1 MADSSLPGTQLAP
14 KLWMFLKAVSA
25 NSSLSLSFE
34 KLFTPV
40 VLQAIGYC
48 VLKTALFKAYNT
60 TLLSESENGD
70 AGEEQIVVWS
80 GTE

>member
-1 MADSSLPGTQLAP
+1 
-14 KLWMFLKAVSA
+14 MFLKAVSA

-34 KLFTPV
+34 KRFTPV
-40 VLQAIGYC
+40 VLQAVGYC
-48 VLKTALFKAYNT
+48 VLKSTLFKTDDA
-60 TLLSESENGD
+60 TLFPEPENGD